1 MVAPPRSPWR
11 EEVKKLTGVLALVV
25 LLAACQSSPPP
36 DNAEDDTPCSGAFGT
51 GNGGNA
57 DTEPDD
63 QPQIVLERT
72 DVQLFRGTEMVK
84 LLQQMDSREPEDWS
98 LVRRHVYPPP
108 QSPFRTDSDGRV
120 VGRNYEWP
128 PGDPDRLSEKQKRW
142 KSYLL
147 WPEHIRE
154 LLHAKDWNSD
164 VNRRRLVNYGAMY
177 ELLHEFQTRQPYSSP
192 TRESEYWGQFA
203 ERLLAYGKDGE
214 QLLIANM
221 IVALSNPSE
230 DVVYQAQ
237 EILVQVGDAAIEP
250 LCAAMWTSHRQL
262 IAGWEEDIDPDT
274 GRRVRTE
281 VYRSVGN
288 PNYNKYITDALYRIG
303 PRSVS
308 QAIFELENTLLNEG
322 PHAGKFVGPGWRYRR
337 WFVELLGR
345 FGDPRALRTLEAEI
359 DRVIVQE
366 YDEKELASG
375 RQVIDQGAT
384 DTSNFVWHEHLIQAL
399 GQLKTAEAIRPVIK
413 LWKQDD
419 FHEVSALSAV
429 SQLSGRRV
437 RSMAEAREVA
447 KSLKVDLKGE

>member
-1 MVAPPRSPWR
+1 M
-11 EEVKKLTGVLALVV
+11 KKLTGVLALVV
-25 LLAACQSSPPP
+25 LLAACQAGPPA
-36 DNAEDDTPCSGAFGT
+36 DNVEDDNPCSGAFGN
-51 GNGGNA
+51 GNDNSE
-57 DTEPDD
+57 TTQPDD

-84 LLQQMDSREPEDWS
+84 LLKKMDSREPDDWS
-98 LVRRHVYPPP
+98 FVRRHVHPAP
-108 QSPFRTDSDGRV
+108 QSPFRTDEKGKV

-128 PGDPDRLSEKQKRW
+128 PADMEKLSEKQKRW

-154 LLHAKDWNSD
+154 LLNAKDWDSEG
-164 VNRRRLVNYGAMY
+164 NRKRLANYGAMY
-177 ELLHEFQTRQPYSSP
+177 ELLHEFQTRQPFSSP
-192 TRESEYWGQFA
+192 TRESEYWRQFA
-203 ERLLAYGKDGE
+203 EQLLAYGKDGE
-214 QLLIANM
+214 QLLVANM

-237 EILVQVGDAAIEP
+237 EILVEVGEPAIEP

-262 IAGWEEDIDPDT
+262 IAGWEEDIDPKT
-274 GRRVRTE
+274 GQRIRTE

-288 PNYNKYITDALYRIG
+288 PNYNKYITDALFRIG
-303 PRSVS
+303 PRSVN
-308 QAIFELENTLLNEG
+308 QAIFELENSLLDEG
-322 PHAGKFVGPGWRYRR
+322 EYKGKFVGPGWRYRR

-345 FGDPRALRTLEAEI
+345 FGDARALRTLEAEI
-359 DRVIVQE
+359 DRVVVQE
-366 YDEKELASG
+366 YDEKALAEG
-375 RQVIDQGAT
+375 RQVIDKGAT

-399 GQLKTAEAIRPVIK
+399 GQLKTPEAIRPVIR
-413 LWKQDD
+413 LWKLDD
-419 FHEVSALSAV
+419 FHEVSALSAI